1 MSSASTTGTTT
12 ITASSHP
19 PSSSGTTIT
28 TATGASASILPPGPP
43 PISGDQFAKL
53 MDAIQASQARMDTKL
68 AEFQNQV
75 CRSQDEAAA
84 KAVKKSRSA
93 EAPYQY
99 KKKGNEAQAKFNSE
113 VEDAVQEAMDELEG
127 EPRPSQSVER
137 AKAALEKG
145 AKRIA
150 ERQKL
155 IKLADRSD
163 FGWAVVTEY
172 TADELADNSEDEKRI
187 EKAEKAAEKKS
198 VKRRKVAGRPTP
210 AKQPRSVATP
220 SSSVSSATQVPR
232 RPGLIPAVA
241 KSRPL
246 GPCFTC
252 GEMGHLHSFCPRRE
266 GQALSGKKWY
276 PSRSVMCVSS
286 SINACSGDGSSID
299 SECVVDELVDDI
311 DEPHVDRRTW
321 EAEAVS
327 PDCCDMSV
335 QCRLKEKIQFWREVL
350 KAPSTVLNTIESGYV
365 LPLKSEP
372 TPNIQCNQQSAI
384 VNADFVQQSVSE
396 LMMNR
401 CVKQVLEVPYIC
413 SPLSVVESSSG
424 KKRLVI
430 NLRHLNR
437 FLWKQRFKYEDLRVA
452 MLLFEKGDFLFSFDL
467 KSGYHH
473 VDIATIHQKYLGFSW
488 QGAYYVFTVLP
499 FGLSTA
505 CYMFTKLLRPLV
517 SYWRGQGIRIVVYLD
532 DGLGAAVGEANA
544 SRASGIVCATLE
556 QAGFQANFKKS
567 VWQPTQRL
575 QWLGFVLDLAQGQV
589 EVPQEKIVKL
599 LDMLRQA
606 VLKPSLSARFLA
618 SIVGRI
624 ISMGLAVGPVSRFM
638 TRSLY
643 AVLESRQMWCGM
655 LTLSEEA
662 RSELEF
668 WSASLADYKAQP
680 IWHSPSAVRVVYSD
694 ASDTGYGGYIVEHGH
709 YVAYGQWSLDESQ
722 QSSTWRE
729 LTAVWRVL
737 QSLEKKLAN
746 LCIRWF
752 SDNQNVVRILQVG
765 SRQPHLQAIA
775 LKIFAL
781 SINSHIHLQPEWV
794 PRELNEQADYLSRIV
809 DLDDWMLNPQVF
821 EQLDALWGPYTVDRF
836 ASCDNTQ
843 LPRFNSRCWN
853 PGSEAVDAFTV
864 N

>member
-28 TATGASASILPPGPP
+28 TVTGAGASILPPGPP
-43 PISGDQFAKL
+43 PITGDQFAKL

-68 AEFQNQV
+68 ADFQYQV

-127 EPRPSQSVER
+127 ESRPSQSVER

-145 AKRIA
+145 AKKIA

-163 FGWAVVTEY
+163 FGWSVVTEY

-198 VKRRKVAGRPTP
+198 VKRRKVATP

-241 KSRPL
+241 NSRPL

-252 GEMGHLHSFCPRRE
+252 GEIGHLHSFCPRRE

-276 PSRSVMCVSS
+276 PSRSVRCVSS
-286 SINACSGDGSSID
+286 SINASSGDGSSTD

-335 QCRLKEKIQFWREVL
+335 QGRLKERIQFWREVL

-396 LMMNR
+396 LI
-401 CVKQVLEVPYIC
+401 KQQVL
-413 SPLSVVESSSG
+413 
-424 KKRLVI
+424 R
-430 NLRHLNR
+430 
-437 FLWKQRFKYEDLRVA
+437 
-452 MLLFEKGDFLFSFDL
+452 
-467 KSGYHH
+467 
-473 VDIATIHQKYLGFSW
+473 
-488 QGAYYVFTVLP
+488 
-499 FGLSTA
+499 
-505 CYMFTKLLRPLV
+505 
-517 SYWRGQGIRIVVYLD
+517 
-532 DGLGAAVGEANA
+532 
-544 SRASGIVCATLE
+544 
-556 QAGFQANFKKS
+556 
-567 VWQPTQRL
+567 
-575 QWLGFVLDLAQGQV
+575 
-589 EVPQEKIVKL
+589 
-599 LDMLRQA
+599 
-606 VLKPSLSARFLA
+606 
-618 SIVGRI
+618 
-624 ISMGLAVGPVSRFM
+624 
-638 TRSLY
+638 
-643 AVLESRQMWCGM
+643 
-655 LTLSEEA
+655 
-662 RSELEF
+662 
-668 WSASLADYKAQP
+668 
-680 IWHSPSAVRVVYSD
+680 
-694 ASDTGYGGYIVEHGH
+694 
-709 YVAYGQWSLDESQ
+709 
-722 QSSTWRE
+722 
-729 LTAVWRVL
+729 
-737 QSLEKKLAN
+737 
-746 LCIRWF
+746 
-752 SDNQNVVRILQVG
+752 
-765 SRQPHLQAIA
+765 
-775 LKIFAL
+775 
-781 SINSHIHLQPEWV
+781 
-794 PRELNEQADYLSRIV
+794 
-809 DLDDWMLNPQVF
+809 
-821 EQLDALWGPYTVDRF
+821 
-836 ASCDNTQ
+836 
-843 LPRFNSRCWN
+843 
-853 PGSEAVDAFTV
+853 
-864 N
+864 